1 MKADGF
7 GDDPDHVESLLCAQ
21 SFYFS
26 EPLKGGGLQAIAG
39 KNGSRLVIFVIIF
52 LLFLIKRKNIEKYQE
67 RIIPCSKNYNSS
79 HPNFPYKLS
88 QMSYNDKVLNSCT
101 PDKPRCEGYIPNQKL
116 GKCIGPPL
124 RKKNDGNYEFTIKT
138 DYKKR
143 GNFKG
148 RCFGKEIPNTKSYTT
163 YENCKNQC
171 DLTDYCQGFEY
182 DYNKELCTLFNK
194 SNNAPKSN
202 CYSNCNQPVILRQH
216 FQQHNWGWEAPF
228 YKGHHNTVN
237 KHGARNDDASS
248 MVVPK
253 GCIAHIFEHYNF
265 GGTKVTYGEGRHN
278 IHTHG
283 IPDNNVSSIIV
294 EDDLDNTE
302 FIEKKPEIKTI
313 IDKTSIDYNDV
324 HKDPLYNCLDPRYP
338 YSDNN
343 GEKCYNNYRFVNNR
357 NPSNSDSC
365 NNWCTNKPEKV
376 NRCGK
381 LCNTIQKSIINDE
394 TCSTKINGICERDT
408 QFIISHEVNKYH
420 TTIYTKL
427 NPNGIKIANKNI
439 GKTHETI
446 KVLLN
451 IKSIYIYSNI
461 ATIYTNEQPP
471 QKIYISKKSSKY
483 FKGKGLENVDNIYLV
498 IPYTSHYIQTDNGAV
513 IAKNNCGESE
523 HLAKSSKV
531 TDLSFKSIKTEI
543 EMAKAV
549 GDNVTQQIAERKL
562 AEAKRNLNQE
572 EKNALA
578 LGMTNVEKA
587 KGMIKINKNKRNM
600 KFIEDEYIPCKYD
613 YGTHKDC
620 DNKEVDPRDTCPEYK
635 RYCVGYDNKNKYTL
649 GVCQDKNINSC
660 KYGDAEENCL
670 IGRKILYIIPN
681 KTKHWNVTKSK
692 NKYHPDYYRKCN
704 YDWKNKVGLD
714 RHLPLKKVNNVN
726 FDRTAKVDMD
736 INCIQAKE
744 EAKKCNLVFVKDSI
758 TNQPYLIKGK
768 NKPSCKMSINNRN
781 FWEDSDYYGPK
792 ATENVND
799 CIKRLSQKKDG
810 QPYNRYYMKYTNCN
824 GEVQENIDHQNPM
837 RLPRND
843 FQYEYTG
850 CYTDNSSRNLK
861 NGPGYMGGPF
871 DIKKC
876 LKECRYSKYVALQD
890 GGGSCFCDDQI
901 KGQKRSFA
909 ECNKGDKQGFG
920 KGNSWRNAVYRN
932 DKYNTSQ
939 YPIEQYNY
947 TPWTYM
953 GNKEKELNWLLKH
966 NIKCDNKGYL
976 NSINFKPYSSKWFY
990 YKNKCINHDKKKIM
1004 RNYSTFPRYHRNPK
1018 INNLKSHEIK
1028 CNRGL
1033 LNRMQLKKSGNNI
1046 RYDYTCNTGVKT
1058 KNCTQHFTPFS
1069 KVPGGSLQNAGRDC
1083 WNSCGRRGGLCN
1095 WCGSGKCCRQNWHNR
1110 YVRDSTC
1117 KPNEGGRRDHVCVA
1131 HKHPQKANDLKSQ
1144 LNCPGKKGISKI
1156 KMENLVVKNCGS
1168 IVGET
1173 IKLIKYIEGRP
1184 GCIYNMW
1191 SKMIARDTGD
1201 NIRFDRWPPGRPGD
1215 NRYWG
1220 EWGSDERFTIYP
1232 IYENGQ
1238 VTDRIIM
1245 KGGKHNQNC
1254 GRQRGKSKI
1263 LCKGNQGD
1271 IARNNDGSVQELQL
1285 HLVGGKFNP
1294 SLGAWPV
1301 YITEIDKFGKNKRWV
1316 IPGKER
1322 HGAEVHT
1329 WGRDPK
1335 GDIFI
1340 IGNPRSVKQYDGI
1353 MNGCHREL
1361 PEGTVL
1367 PGHRFSYTCCD
1378 AE

>member
-1 MKADGF
+1 
-7 GDDPDHVESLLCAQ
+7 
-21 SFYFS
+21 
-26 EPLKGGGLQAIAG
+26 
-39 KNGSRLVIFVIIF
+39 
-52 LLFLIKRKNIEKYQE
+52 
-67 RIIPCSKNYNSS
+67 
-79 HPNFPYKLS
+79 
-88 QMSYNDKVLNSCT
+88 
-101 PDKPRCEGYIPNQKL
+101 
-116 GKCIGPPL
+116 
-124 RKKNDGNYEFTIKT
+124 
-138 DYKKR
+138 
-143 GNFKG
+143 
-148 RCFGKEIPNTKSYTT
+148 
-163 YENCKNQC
+163 
-171 DLTDYCQGFEY
+171 
-182 DYNKELCTLFNK
+182 
-194 SNNAPKSN
+194 
-202 CYSNCNQPVILRQH
+202 
-216 FQQHNWGWEAPF
+216 
-228 YKGHHNTVN
+228 
-237 KHGARNDDASS
+237 
-248 MVVPK
+248 
-253 GCIAHIFEHYNF
+253 
-265 GGTKVTYGEGRHN
+265 
-278 IHTHG
+278 
-283 IPDNNVSSIIV
+283 
-294 EDDLDNTE
+294 
-302 FIEKKPEIKTI
+302 
-313 IDKTSIDYNDV
+313 
-324 HKDPLYNCLDPRYP
+324 
-338 YSDNN
+338 
-343 GEKCYNNYRFVNNR
+343 
-357 NPSNSDSC
+357 
-365 NNWCTNKPEKV
+365 
-376 NRCGK
+376 
-381 LCNTIQKSIINDE
+381 
-394 TCSTKINGICERDT
+394 
-408 QFIISHEVNKYH
+408 
-420 TTIYTKL
+420 
-427 NPNGIKIANKNI
+427 
-439 GKTHETI
+439 
-446 KVLLN
+446 
-451 IKSIYIYSNI
+451 
-461 ATIYTNEQPP
+461 
-471 QKIYISKKSSKY
+471 
-483 FKGKGLENVDNIYLV
+483 
-498 IPYTSHYIQTDNGAV
+498 
-513 IAKNNCGESE
+513 
-523 HLAKSSKV
+523 
-531 TDLSFKSIKTEI
+531 
-543 EMAKAV
+543 
-549 GDNVTQQIAERKL
+549 
-562 AEAKRNLNQE
+562 
-572 EKNALA
+572 
-578 LGMTNVEKA
+578 
-587 KGMIKINKNKRNM
+587 
-600 KFIEDEYIPCKYD
+600 
-613 YGTHKDC
+613 
-620 DNKEVDPRDTCPEYK
+620 
-635 RYCVGYDNKNKYTL
+635 
-649 GVCQDKNINSC
+649 
-660 KYGDAEENCL
+660 
-670 IGRKILYIIPN
+670 
-681 KTKHWNVTKSK
+681 
-692 NKYHPDYYRKCN
+692 
-704 YDWKNKVGLD
+704 
-714 RHLPLKKVNNVN
+714 
-726 FDRTAKVDMD
+726 MD

-1131 HKHPQKANDLKSQ
+1131 HKHPQKVNDLKSQ

-1361 PEGTVL
+1361 PEGTVV

-1378 AE
+1378 AEQGDGKDVPNEIRKVSLPPFREIPELASATFIDNSFEPNFRWALFAYGNQGNVGNYLDRNSGDFNEGRQNSAILDARHLLNKPGKGQMIIAWYRNGKPNGYIREYQNIIKIQLVPGQINLNGRTGPAGNGPNVGSHHTQFSTRARLKGQPSYNTATGHHIKELHGLPSSLFTRNDSFGVEYGRRYGLVTSRGNLQLDWGPDGQSFAAVYIGRDRDGYITPWSTRHGYVLSTISLWVKL